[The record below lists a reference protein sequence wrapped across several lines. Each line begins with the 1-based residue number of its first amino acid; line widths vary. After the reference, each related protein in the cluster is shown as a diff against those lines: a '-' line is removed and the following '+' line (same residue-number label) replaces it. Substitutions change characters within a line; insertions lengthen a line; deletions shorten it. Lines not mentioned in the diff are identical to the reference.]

1 VSSGRAAANLVD
13 IAAMAAVAAAI
24 WFGWSPL
31 LAYLPDGLA
40 SDIDAVAGWL
50 GADTTARG
58 WLGWLGAVEWVV
70 AALLVVVLFWAA
82 EKLVGAIG
90 RRLPRGD

>member
-1 VSSGRAAANLVD
+1 VSAGRRTAALVD
-13 IAAMAAVAAAI
+13 LAAMAVVALAI
-24 WFGWSPL
+24 WFGWNPL

-40 SDIDAVAGWL
+40 GDIDAIAGWL
-50 GADTTARG
+50 GADAAARR

-82 EKLVGAIG
+82 EKLVAAIG